1 MGIDI
6 QIQKAVIVEVKKSVP
21 KWTSEILRVERITLE
36 NLEDC
41 KWFNDEFTITK
52 FKEFLKVGHIG
63 FFCYK
68 GDICIFRTW
77 ILINSDNTFVGN
89 NFIYQLAENEVFSGW
104 SETAVQYRGF
114 GAFSFTLNQ
123 IIYELTN
130 LNISAYIA
138 YDNIASIKGTEKTGF
153 EITKRLI
160 LIKFYRLRC
169 KIQFTTKN
177 NRRVLRLGFSHK
189 ISK

>member
-1 MGIDI
+1 MD
-6 QIQKAVIVEVKKSVP
+6 S
-21 KWTSEILRVERITLE
+21 
-36 NLEDC
+36 
-41 KWFNDEFTITK
+41 KWFNDEVTITK

-68 GDICIFRTW
+68 GDVCIFRTW
-77 ILINSDNTFVGN
+77 IFINSDNTFVGN

-104 SETAVQYRGF
+104 SETALNYRGL

-123 IIYELTN
+123 IIHELPN

-138 YDNIASIKGTEKTGF
+138 HDNIASIRGTEKTGF
-153 EITKRLI
+153 EITKRLL

-169 KIQFTTKN
+169 KIQFAGKN
-177 NRRVLRLGFSHK
+177 NSWVFRLGFSHK
-189 ISK
+189 IIK